1 MVRLEWEEALL
12 LLGTALQ
19 MDQVVKILLDLAILQ
34 KIFMAAGPEA
44 EAVDPGLLTAAVEEE
59 KVLFVSC
66 GKANALRT
74 VLDAILIQTAGELL
88 LFSEIIEPGS
98 FHLFYKVVVLFTL
111 TFLYVYRSEMNKN
124 YLLYWGI
131 ALLFIMGLEI
141 RAIMTLGRMLI

>member
-1 MVRLEWEEALL
+1 MMNNFSAEWPLISIWVA
-12 LLGTALQ
+12 GTSGLILIAIYISKSERFDNIAKYLVNFS
-19 MDQVVKILLDLAILQ
+19 VV
-34 KIFMAAGPEA
+34 
-44 EAVDPGLLTAAVEEE
+44 T
-59 KVLFVSC
+59 
-66 GKANALRT
+66 
-74 VLDAILIQTAGELL
+74 ILIQTAGELL

-111 TFLYVYRSEMNKN
+111 TFLYVYRTEMNKN

>member
-1 MVRLEWEEALL
+1 MMNNISPEWPLISIWVAGISGL
-12 LLGTALQ
+12 
-19 MDQVVKILLDLAILQ
+19 ILIAIYISKSGRFDNIAKYLVNLSV
-34 KIFMAAGPEA
+34 A
-44 EAVDPGLLTAAVEEE
+44 T
-59 KVLFVSC
+59 
-66 GKANALRT
+66 
-74 VLDAILIQTAGELL
+74 ILIQTAGELL

>member
-1 MVRLEWEEALL
+1 MNNISAEWPLISIW
-12 LLGTALQ
+12 
-19 MDQVVKILLDLAILQ
+19 V
-34 KIFMAAGPEA
+34 AGIS
-44 EAVDPGLLTAAVEEE
+44 GL
-59 KVLFVSC
+59 
-66 GKANALRT
+66 
-74 VLDAILIQTAGELL
+74 ILIAIYISKSGRFDNIAKYLVNFSVATILIHTAGELL

>member
-1 MVRLEWEEALL
+1 MMNNISAEWPLISIWVAGISGL
-12 LLGTALQ
+12 
-19 MDQVVKILLDLAILQ
+19 ILIAIYISKSGRFDNIAKYLVN
-34 KIFMAAGPEA
+34 ISVA
-44 EAVDPGLLTAAVEEE
+44 T
-59 KVLFVSC
+59 
-66 GKANALRT
+66 
-74 VLDAILIQTAGELL
+74 ILIQTASELL

>member
-1 MVRLEWEEALL
+1 MMNNFSAEWPLISIWVAGTSGLILIALYISKSERFDNIAKYL
-12 LLGTALQ
+12 VNLSVAT
-19 MDQVVKILLDLAILQ
+19 
-34 KIFMAAGPEA
+34 
-44 EAVDPGLLTAAVEEE
+44 
-59 KVLFVSC
+59 
-66 GKANALRT
+66 
-74 VLDAILIQTAGELL
+74 ILIQTAGELL

-111 TFLYVYRSEMNKN
+111 TFLYVYRTEMNKN

>member
-1 MVRLEWEEALL
+1 MNNFNAEWPLISIWVA
-12 LLGTALQ
+12 GTSGL
-19 MDQVVKILLDLAILQ
+19 ILIAIYISKSERFDNIAKYLVN
-34 KIFMAAGPEA
+34 FSVA
-44 EAVDPGLLTAAVEEE
+44 T
-59 KVLFVSC
+59 
-66 GKANALRT
+66 
-74 VLDAILIQTAGELL
+74 ILIQTAGELL

>member
-1 MVRLEWEEALL
+1 MMNNFSAEWPLISIWVA
-12 LLGTALQ
+12 GTSGL
-19 MDQVVKILLDLAILQ
+19 ILIAIYFSKSERFDNIAKYLVN
-34 KIFMAAGPEA
+34 FSVA
-44 EAVDPGLLTAAVEEE
+44 T
-59 KVLFVSC
+59 
-66 GKANALRT
+66 
-74 VLDAILIQTAGELL
+74 ILIQTAGELL

-111 TFLYVYRSEMNKN
+111 TFLYVYRTEMNKN

>member
-1 MVRLEWEEALL
+1 MMNNISAEWPLISIWVAGISGL
-12 LLGTALQ
+12 
-19 MDQVVKILLDLAILQ
+19 ILIAIYISKSGRFDNIAKYLVN
-34 KIFMAAGPEA
+34 FSVA
-44 EAVDPGLLTAAVEEE
+44 T
-59 KVLFVSC
+59 
-66 GKANALRT
+66 
-74 VLDAILIQTAGELL
+74 ILIQTASELL

>member
-1 MVRLEWEEALL
+1 MMNNFNAEWPLISIWVA
-12 LLGTALQ
+12 GTSGL
-19 MDQVVKILLDLAILQ
+19 ILIAIYISKSERFDNIAKYLVN
-34 KIFMAAGPEA
+34 FSVA
-44 EAVDPGLLTAAVEEE
+44 T
-59 KVLFVSC
+59 
-66 GKANALRT
+66 
-74 VLDAILIQTAGELL
+74 ILIQTAGELL

-124 YLLYWGI
+124 FLLYWGI

>member
-1 MVRLEWEEALL
+1 MMNNISAEWPLISIWVAGISGL
-12 LLGTALQ
+12 
-19 MDQVVKILLDLAILQ
+19 ILIAIYISKSGRFDNIAKYLVN
-34 KIFMAAGPEA
+34 FSVA
-44 EAVDPGLLTAAVEEE
+44 T
-59 KVLFVSC
+59 
-66 GKANALRT
+66 
-74 VLDAILIQTAGELL
+74 ILIQTAGELL

-141 RAIMTLGRMLI
+141 RAIITLGRMLI

>member
-1 MVRLEWEEALL
+1 MMNNISAEWPLISIWVAGISGL
-12 LLGTALQ
+12 
-19 MDQVVKILLDLAILQ
+19 ILIAIYISKSERFDNIAKYLVN
-34 KIFMAAGPEA
+34 FSVA
-44 EAVDPGLLTAAVEEE
+44 T
-59 KVLFVSC
+59 
-66 GKANALRT
+66 
-74 VLDAILIQTAGELL
+74 ILIQTAGELL

-111 TFLYVYRSEMNKN
+111 TFLYVYRTEMNKN

>member
-1 MVRLEWEEALL
+1 MMNNFSAEWPLISIWVA
-12 LLGTALQ
+12 GTSGLILIAIYISKSERFDNIAKYLVNFS
-19 MDQVVKILLDLAILQ
+19 VV
-34 KIFMAAGPEA
+34 
-44 EAVDPGLLTAAVEEE
+44 T
-59 KVLFVSC
+59 
-66 GKANALRT
+66 
-74 VLDAILIQTAGELL
+74 ILIQTAGELL

>member
-1 MVRLEWEEALL
+1 MNNFSAEWPLISIWVAGTSGLILIALYISKSERFDNIAKYL
-12 LLGTALQ
+12 VNFSVAT
-19 MDQVVKILLDLAILQ
+19 
-34 KIFMAAGPEA
+34 
-44 EAVDPGLLTAAVEEE
+44 
-59 KVLFVSC
+59 
-66 GKANALRT
+66 
-74 VLDAILIQTAGELL
+74 ILIQTAGELL

-111 TFLYVYRSEMNKN
+111 TFLYVYRTEMNKN

>member
-1 MVRLEWEEALL
+1 MMNNFSAEWPLISIWVA
-12 LLGTALQ
+12 GTSGL
-19 MDQVVKILLDLAILQ
+19 ILIAIYISKSERFDNIAKYLVN
-34 KIFMAAGPEA
+34 FSVA
-44 EAVDPGLLTAAVEEE
+44 T
-59 KVLFVSC
+59 
-66 GKANALRT
+66 
-74 VLDAILIQTAGELL
+74 ILIQTAGELL

-124 YLLYWGI
+124 FLLYWGI

>member
-1 MVRLEWEEALL
+1 MMNNISAEWPLISIWVAGISGL
-12 LLGTALQ
+12 
-19 MDQVVKILLDLAILQ
+19 ILIAIYISKSGRFDNIAKYLVN
-34 KIFMAAGPEA
+34 FSVA
-44 EAVDPGLLTAAVEEE
+44 T
-59 KVLFVSC
+59 
-66 GKANALRT
+66 
-74 VLDAILIQTAGELL
+74 ILIQTAGELL

-111 TFLYVYRSEMNKN
+111 TFLYVYRTEMNKN

>member
-1 MVRLEWEEALL
+1 MMNNFSAEWPLISIWVA
-12 LLGTALQ
+12 GTSGL
-19 MDQVVKILLDLAILQ
+19 ILIAIYISKSERFDNIAKYLVN
-34 KIFMAAGPEA
+34 FSVA
-44 EAVDPGLLTAAVEEE
+44 T
-59 KVLFVSC
+59 
-66 GKANALRT
+66 
-74 VLDAILIQTAGELL
+74 ILIQTAGELL

>member
-1 MVRLEWEEALL
+1 MNNISAEWPLISIWVAGISGL
-12 LLGTALQ
+12 
-19 MDQVVKILLDLAILQ
+19 ILIAIYISKSGRFDNIAKYLVN
-34 KIFMAAGPEA
+34 FSVA
-44 EAVDPGLLTAAVEEE
+44 T
-59 KVLFVSC
+59 
-66 GKANALRT
+66 
-74 VLDAILIQTAGELL
+74 ILIQTAGELL

-111 TFLYVYRSEMNKN
+111 TFLYVYKSEMNKN

>member
-1 MVRLEWEEALL
+1 MMNNFSAEWPLISIWVA
-12 LLGTALQ
+12 GTSGL
-19 MDQVVKILLDLAILQ
+19 ILIAIYIS
-34 KIFMAAGPEA
+34 KSERFDNIAKYIVNFSVA
-44 EAVDPGLLTAAVEEE
+44 T
-59 KVLFVSC
+59 
-66 GKANALRT
+66 
-74 VLDAILIQTAGELL
+74 ILIQTAGELL

>member
-1 MVRLEWEEALL
+1 MMNNISAEWPLISIWVAGISGL
-12 LLGTALQ
+12 
-19 MDQVVKILLDLAILQ
+19 ILIAIYISKSGRFDNIAKYLVNLSV
-34 KIFMAAGPEA
+34 A
-44 EAVDPGLLTAAVEEE
+44 T
-59 KVLFVSC
+59 
-66 GKANALRT
+66 
-74 VLDAILIQTAGELL
+74 ILIQTAGELL

>member
-1 MVRLEWEEALL
+1 MMNNFSAEWPLISIWVA
-12 LLGTALQ
+12 GTSGL
-19 MDQVVKILLDLAILQ
+19 ILIAIYFSKSERFDNIAKYLVN
-34 KIFMAAGPEA
+34 FSVA
-44 EAVDPGLLTAAVEEE
+44 T
-59 KVLFVSC
+59 
-66 GKANALRT
+66 
-74 VLDAILIQTAGELL
+74 ILIQTAGELL

>member
-1 MVRLEWEEALL
+1 MNNFSAEWPLISIWVA
-12 LLGTALQ
+12 GTSGL
-19 MDQVVKILLDLAILQ
+19 ILIAIYISKSERFDNIAKYLVN
-34 KIFMAAGPEA
+34 FSVA
-44 EAVDPGLLTAAVEEE
+44 T
-59 KVLFVSC
+59 
-66 GKANALRT
+66 
-74 VLDAILIQTAGELL
+74 ILIQTAGELL

-124 YLLYWGI
+124 FLLYWGI

>member
-1 MVRLEWEEALL
+1 MMNNFNAEWPLISIWVA
-12 LLGTALQ
+12 GTSGL
-19 MDQVVKILLDLAILQ
+19 ILIAIYISKSERFDNIAKYLVN
-34 KIFMAAGPEA
+34 FSVA
-44 EAVDPGLLTAAVEEE
+44 T
-59 KVLFVSC
+59 
-66 GKANALRT
+66 
-74 VLDAILIQTAGELL
+74 ILIQTAGELL

>member
-1 MVRLEWEEALL
+1 MMNNFSAEWPLISIWVA
-12 LLGTALQ
+12 GTSGL
-19 MDQVVKILLDLAILQ
+19 ILIAIYISKSERFDNIAKYLVNLSV
-34 KIFMAAGPEA
+34 A
-44 EAVDPGLLTAAVEEE
+44 T
-59 KVLFVSC
+59 
-66 GKANALRT
+66 
-74 VLDAILIQTAGELL
+74 ILIQTAGELL

>member
-1 MVRLEWEEALL
+1 MNNISAEWPLISIWVAGISGL
-12 LLGTALQ
+12 
-19 MDQVVKILLDLAILQ
+19 ILITIYISKSGRFDNIAKYLVNFSVA
-34 KIFMAAGPEA
+34 
-44 EAVDPGLLTAAVEEE
+44 T
-59 KVLFVSC
+59 
-66 GKANALRT
+66 
-74 VLDAILIQTAGELL
+74 ILIQTAGELL

>member
-1 MVRLEWEEALL
+1 MMNNISAEWPLISIWVAGISGL
-12 LLGTALQ
+12 
-19 MDQVVKILLDLAILQ
+19 ILIAIYISKSGRFDNIAKYLVN
-34 KIFMAAGPEA
+34 FS
-44 EAVDPGLLTAAVEEE
+44 
-59 KVLFVSC
+59 VS
-66 GKANALRT
+66 T
-74 VLDAILIQTAGELL
+74 ILIQTAGELL

>member
-1 MVRLEWEEALL
+1 MNNFSAEWPLISIWVA
-12 LLGTALQ
+12 GTSGLILIAIYVSKSERFDNIAKYLVNFS
-19 MDQVVKILLDLAILQ
+19 VV
-34 KIFMAAGPEA
+34 
-44 EAVDPGLLTAAVEEE
+44 T
-59 KVLFVSC
+59 
-66 GKANALRT
+66 
-74 VLDAILIQTAGELL
+74 ILIQTAGELL

>member
-1 MVRLEWEEALL
+1 MNNFSAEWPLISIWVA
-12 LLGTALQ
+12 GTSGL
-19 MDQVVKILLDLAILQ
+19 ILIAIYISKSERFDNIAKYLVN
-34 KIFMAAGPEA
+34 FSVA
-44 EAVDPGLLTAAVEEE
+44 T
-59 KVLFVSC
+59 
-66 GKANALRT
+66 
-74 VLDAILIQTAGELL
+74 ILIQTAGELL

>member
-1 MVRLEWEEALL
+1 MMNNINAEWPLISIWVAGISGL
-12 LLGTALQ
+12 
-19 MDQVVKILLDLAILQ
+19 ILIAIYISKSGRFDNIAKYLVN
-34 KIFMAAGPEA
+34 FSVA
-44 EAVDPGLLTAAVEEE
+44 T
-59 KVLFVSC
+59 
-66 GKANALRT
+66 
-74 VLDAILIQTAGELL
+74 ILIQTAGELL